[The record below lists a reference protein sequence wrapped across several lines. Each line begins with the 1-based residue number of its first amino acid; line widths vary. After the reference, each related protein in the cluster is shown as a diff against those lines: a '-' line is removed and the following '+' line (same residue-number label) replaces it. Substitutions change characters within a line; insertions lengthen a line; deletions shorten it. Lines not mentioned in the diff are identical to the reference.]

1 MSMTATLYNNSSNNN
16 VVHKSLSSVATV
28 NIEATEG
35 FSVDNGRF
43 RMTRN
48 DNYLNVN
55 YMYVP
60 DLHRYYFIQVEIE
73 NGSFMII
80 NAESDPLTS
89 FWDYYKNSSCIAKRS
104 SNKPDIR
111 IEDDRILKL
120 QKPTIITRRVGASF
134 EYSTSNN
141 YVLTVAGKGIGT

>member
-104 SNKPDIR
+104 SNKYSINL
-111 IEDDRILKL
+111 EDDRIVKSL
-120 QKPTIITRRVGASF
+120 KPTIIYRKMGSAFTPSNV
-134 EYSTSNN
+134 NN
-141 YVLTVAGKGIGT
+141 YVLTLSGK